1 MAVGIRIE
9 FFLSGWTAARQRRRD
24 PRDTEKFY
32 NVRHRR
38 ENDGRRL
45 RVSAEGGENHRNDR
59 ALWTGGD
66 HRDDHLK
73 IDHKSQTERL
83 APDTDQQYDVML
95 FRHRLLT
102 ASANGGGSETV

>member
-1 MAVGIRIE
+1 MIE
-9 FFLSGWTAARQRRRD
+9 ED
-24 PRDTEKFY
+24 C
-32 NVRHRR
+32 
-38 ENDGRRL
+38 
-45 RVSAEGGENHRNDR
+45 RVSAEGGEYHRNDR

-95 FRHRLLT
+95 FRHRILT
-102 ASANGGGSETV
+102 ASANGGGGGN